1 MAESIR
7 FRVTLRN
14 TVLDTFR
21 SRSGW
26 TESSPEADDWD
37 ITFTDVGWV
46 HDHLG
51 VHGAPSDLE
60 PHQRVNHF
68 PNHYEL
74 TRKDLMVK
82 NIKRMKRQLQRTQ
95 APGSREAARFDI
107 YPASFVLPAD
117 YGIFAEEFKR
127 CGGSDTVWIM
137 KPVGSAQGKG
147 IFLFTKL
154 SEIRQW
160 RKSSHPDADREQ
172 RVGTYIVQRYIASP
186 HLVGGKKY
194 DMRIYTLV
202 TSFSPLVVWLYRTG
216 FCRFSVTKYSTD
228 PEDISNPEMHLT
240 NNAIQKKSDAYGQD
254 GLGDCKWDCAALKL
268 CVRSFV
274 WLGSFPAC
282 VSLSVA
288 QACLLLAPT
297 FSPLPAIPVS
307 PFLSR
312 SPLLSSLIYSCHVQL
327 HGRAP
332 PGPNGGSGSSIS
344 RRPKRHH
351 SLPPCGPKRHHP
363 GPPMLRTLRL

>member
-1 MAESIR
+1 MTSADSIR
-7 FRVTLRN
+7 FRATLRN
-14 TVLDTFR
+14 TVVDTFR

-26 TESSPEADDWD
+26 CEAADQDDWD
-37 ITFTDVGWV
+37 ITWTDVGWV

-51 VHGAPSDLE
+51 VHGGGSDLE

-95 APGSREAARFDI
+95 APGSREAQRYDI

-127 CGGSDTVWIM
+127 CGGSDVVWIM

-154 SEIRQW
+154 SEIRAW
-160 RKSSHPDADREQ
+160 RKPSRDDGERES

-194 DMRIYTLV
+194 DMRIFALV

-216 FCRFSVTKYSTD
+216 FCRFSITKYSTD
-228 PEDISNPEMHLT
+228 PEDLSNPEMHLT

-254 GLGDCKWDCAALKL
+254 GLGDCKWDIAALKL
-268 CVRSFV
+268 WVMLRDCCRAR
-274 WLGSFPAC
+274 LGAC
-282 VSLSVA
+282 SRPRARSLSPCFFSSSVHSSA
-288 QACLLLAPT
+288 RALLPISAGTWRRTTRGRSGPQT
-297 FSPLPAIPVS
+297 KHFST
-307 PFLSR
+307 
-312 SPLLSSLIYSCHVQL
+312 C
-327 HGRAP
+327 RA
-332 PGPNGGSGSSIS
+332 
-344 RRPKRHH
+344 
-351 SLPPCGPKRHHP
+351 
-363 GPPMLRTLRL
+363 